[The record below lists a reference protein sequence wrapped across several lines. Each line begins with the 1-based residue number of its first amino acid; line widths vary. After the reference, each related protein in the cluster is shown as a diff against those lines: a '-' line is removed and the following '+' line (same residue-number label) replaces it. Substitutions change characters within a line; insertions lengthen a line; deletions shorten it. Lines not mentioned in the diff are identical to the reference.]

1 VLQKKDPWQVY
12 NNVPENAPAFKPE
25 KDLAYV
31 LEKNKWRLSA
41 TYEYKNR
48 SGELLGYVVR
58 VLEEDGKKQTLP
70 ASYCYNMKANIGRW
84 RLKGFSDNGYKPI
97 YGIEKTVNEKKPILI
112 VEGEK
117 TADYAERL
125 LPQYCV
131 ISWMGG
137 AQGTAKVNWRQ
148 LAGREVII
156 WPDNDAAG
164 KEAAKSILQ
173 ELNKANG
180 FSGLASVVDTKS
192 LNLPEKW
199 DLADKIPE
207 HITLE
212 TIKEAINNS

>member
-1 VLQKKDPWQVY
+1 MS
-12 NNVPENAPAFKPE
+12 NVPG
-25 KDLAYV
+25 D
-31 LEKNKWRLSA
+31 
-41 TYEYKNR
+41 
-48 SGELLGYVVR
+48 
-58 VLEEDGKKQTLP
+58 
-70 ASYCYNMKANIGRW
+70 
-84 RLKGFSDNGYKPI
+84 
-97 YGIEKTVNEKKPILI
+97 NEKKPILI

-131 ISWMGG
+131 ISWIGG

-156 WPDNDAAG
+156 WPDNDAA
-164 KEAAKSILQ
+164 KSVLQ

-180 FSGLASVVDTKS
+180 FSGLAGLVDTKS

-199 DLADKIPE
+199 DLADKMPE

-212 TIKEAINNS
+212 TIKEAINNSQSKNSTIGAFRAEAKQYAVKGRRKNILATVIDWY